1 METGFKNAPVKKL
14 GTLRKTILSLLIL
27 LLLLSGLSYSLF
39 LVAQENQKP
48 VVYVISM
55 QSKVQSDLMDA
66 IRLVNRLLY
75 LNQNVNWV
83 AETVTVPMGMIGQ
96 LEGGDFIVPFYPN
109 LQNDASSFS
118 SLSQSHLEGIFNEFH
133 VPIVKLSGDADVR
146 VYPLKYVKI
155 AVFYGGG
162 VTGGALEHIRPLEE
176 AGFHVGIVREENLT
190 RESLA
195 KYDVLTFPG
204 GGPYDKYLSQ
214 ENMDAIRDFV
224 NSGGGFLGT
233 CGGSVLG
240 IELGLLD
247 AKAIW
252 GQYEAFAFFRGPL
265 LLNLTSSLNPIA
277 FGCSS
282 LLESMYFAGPYISNI
297 GNNVE
302 TIASYYA
309 RTSNLSVY
317 FPEISKAY
325 NYAPKPEV
333 IDDFW
338 GKPAII
344 AGKFGSGK
352 VVLSGVHPEI
362 LTVSQRL
369 FFNSIYYLSCGNQFV
384 FSTLQHSSTQKVSNF
399 NLSSENLSLPNET
412 VWSQLRNSTSTLIN
426 SASDDQKVLT
436 ELGELNTQL
445 VGLAGEYAHL
455 FLNDIQNRS
464 IALLTRIEELHNAYT
479 NLEADK
485 TLLNQRQTYSLS
497 QSLTL
502 LNLLFSIEELQR
514 RILNLKESFSE
525 LPNLTRLMDRVK
537 DELLNEKLLLQQIK
551 SENSRDSQY
560 YQNIINLH
568 AAESLTL
575 VKMKDEVDCYLLKWT
590 FEAES
595 ILTEADLLNLVSNQV

>member
-1 METGFKNAPVKKL
+1 M
-14 GTLRKTILSLLIL
+14 
-27 LLLLSGLSYSLF
+27 
-39 LVAQENQKP
+39 
-48 VVYVISM
+48 
-55 QSKVQSDLMDA
+55 
-66 IRLVNRLLY
+66 
-75 LNQNVNWV
+75 
-83 AETVTVPMGMIGQ
+83 
-96 LEGGDFIVPFYPN
+96 
-109 LQNDASSFS
+109 
-118 SLSQSHLEGIFNEFH
+118 
-133 VPIVKLSGDADVR
+133 
-146 VYPLKYVKI
+146 
-155 AVFYGGG
+155 
-162 VTGGALEHIRPLEE
+162 
-176 AGFHVGIVREENLT
+176 
-190 RESLA
+190 
-195 KYDVLTFPG
+195 
-204 GGPYDKYLSQ
+204 
-214 ENMDAIRDFV
+214 
-224 NSGGGFLGT
+224 
-233 CGGSVLG
+233 
-240 IELGLLD
+240 
-247 AKAIW
+247 
-252 GQYEAFAFFRGPL
+252 
-265 LLNLTSSLNPIA
+265 
-277 FGCSS
+277 
-282 LLESMYFAGPYISNI
+282 
-297 GNNVE
+297 
-302 TIASYYA
+302 
-309 RTSNLSVY
+309 
-317 FPEISKAY
+317 
-325 NYAPKPEV
+325 
-333 IDDFW
+333 
-338 GKPAII
+338 
-344 AGKFGSGK
+344 
-352 VVLSGVHPEI
+352 
-362 LTVSQRL
+362 TVSQRL